1 MSEIRIGPWI
11 QRLLLVA
18 FVLLVGAAI
27 ATQLPELKRYL
38 KVRQM

>member
-1 MSEIRIGPWI
+1 MSEIRIGPWT
-11 QRLLLVA
+11 QRLLVVA
-18 FVLLVGAAI
+18 LGVLTAAAV

>member
-11 QRLLLVA
+11 QRLLLVG
-18 FVLLVGAAI
+18 FVLLVAAAI
-27 ATQLPELKRYL
+27 ATQLPEFKLYL